1 MLKTLLISSVII
13 LLISG
18 CCEKPKPVIRYVD
31 RNMTVKVPVSCE
43 KDVHTGIEEDD
54 NTMLILAKLHT
65 YVLNVKEACK
75 KLID

>member
-18 CCEKPKPVIRYVD
+18 CCETQVRYVD

-65 YVLNVKEACK
+65 YVINVKEACK